1 MLGPYI
7 PDVRRIY
14 WVNTVLLD
22 ADDEKPKR
30 PVVVMRIPETTSG
43 TVTVVVRSTTE
54 KNGPPH
60 DACPEHGLNETGHFS
75 RLRAVSC
82 ELWTPEYVESCD
94 LLLDEVTFSYV
105 WLEFD
110 L

>member
-1 MLGPYI
+1 MFGPYI

-14 WVNTVLLD
+14 WVNTALLD
-22 ADDEKPKR
+22 PDDEKPKR

-43 TVTVVVRSTTE
+43 TVTVVVRSTTD
-54 KNGPPH
+54 KNGPKH
-60 DACPEHGLNETGHFS
+60 DACPNTGLNEDGYFS

-82 ELWTPEYVESCD
+82 ELWTPECVESCD

-105 WLEFD
+105 CLEFN